1 MKREVHSFPAKGDA
15 FHFETKTL
23 FSPGFKAKFNLTG
36 GADHTLPR
44 KSVGR
49 TGLEETRHRTMIQ
62 RISSRG
68 GHLAVRRHFPF
79 RNGEDHAPKSSVT
92 NLIRAQAALEDTALG
107 SSGGGWSFYLS
118 PQNIM

>member
-1 MKREVHSFPAKGDA
+1 
-15 FHFETKTL
+15 
-23 FSPGFKAKFNLTG
+23 
-36 GADHTLPR
+36 
-44 KSVGR
+44 
-49 TGLEETRHRTMIQ
+49 
-62 RISSRG
+62 
-68 GHLAVRRHFPF
+68 LAVRRHFPF